1 MNLFNI
7 AKSFEMKAAKGW
19 PEIYLCV
26 DLHGTIIPS
35 GRTTHDKEDKLEFYP
50 GAQEVLQWFSSRK
63 DIFIILWTST
73 PPDRIGRVLDW
84 FKENRINIDFVNK
97 NPHAKDT
104 PRSSFKDKPYFN
116 ILLDDRG
123 GFEADKDWLAI
134 KEELIRLGQWWPDF
148 RNVAVSETLV
158 VN

>member
-7 AKSFEMKAAKGW
+7 RKSFEMKRAKGW

-35 GRTTHDKEDKLEFYP
+35 GHNSDDQKDHLKFYP
-50 GAQEVLQWFSSRK
+50 GAEEVLKWFCARP
-63 DIFIILWTST
+63 DVFVILWTST
-73 PPDRIGRVLDW
+73 PDSRLPGVIEW
-84 FKENRINIDFVNK
+84 FREHDIIFDFVNE

-104 PRSSFKDKPYFN
+104 PRSQFDRKFYFN

-123 GFEADKDWLAI
+123 GFEPETDWFAI
-134 KEELIRLGQWWPDF
+134 KNELINIGEWSKEILDNSP
-148 RNVAVSETLV
+148 V
-158 VN
+158 VC